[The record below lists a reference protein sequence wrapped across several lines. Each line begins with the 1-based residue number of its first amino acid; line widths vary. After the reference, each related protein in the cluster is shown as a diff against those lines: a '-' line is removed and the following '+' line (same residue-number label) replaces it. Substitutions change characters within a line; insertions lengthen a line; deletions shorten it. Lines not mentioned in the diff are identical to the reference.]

1 MFYFSVEY
9 QIIKKIMNSINFSW
23 LLKMA
28 WRDSRRN
35 RGRLFLFVS
44 SIIIGIAALVAISSF
59 GENLQ
64 TDINKEAKKLLGADL
79 VVESNFPMPDS
90 INQKIEFLGNER
102 SDIASFASMVYLP
115 KTDDTRMVQ
124 INAIK
129 GTYPYYGTLA
139 TVPAGAYQTYQSGQK
154 ALLEK
159 TLMVQYGLEKGDS
172 IKIGNVVFEI
182 EGQLNSAPGRAGFA
196 GAILPAVFIPKQYL
210 DATGLIQFGSRVDY
224 NYYYKLQPELAA
236 TNLEDTLNTLL
247 RPASMGF
254 DTVEERKE
262 NMGRAFNTMTDFLN
276 LVGFIALILG
286 CIGVASAVHIYM
298 KSKLSTVAVLRTLGA
313 SGKQAFIIYL
323 IQIFV
328 MGLIGAILGALL
340 GSFLQKILP
349 LVLGEFLPLENVST
363 AISGS
368 AVFLGIVAGVSIA
381 VLFALIPLLGIR
393 KVSPLKTLRASYES
407 DTGAKDP
414 LRWLIIGLIALFI
427 GAFTW
432 YQTGRWETAIGF
444 IAVVSI
450 SFLLLAG
457 VARLVMWAVKKFFPV
472 KWSYVWRQS
481 IANLYRPNNQTLIL
495 MVSIGLGTALI
506 STLFFTQDLL
516 LNQVEFSGRGEQ
528 PNMIMYDIQTNQK
541 KEVIEL
547 TQKYELPLIQNV
559 PIVTMRMETI
569 DGITKLQNR
578 ADTTETHKSNWTF
591 NREYRVTYRDSMTA
605 SEEIIAGTWHGN
617 RPESDT
623 IWVSIAENIQEDM
636 KVEVGAQLVFNVQG
650 ALLETY
656 VSDIRKINFG
666 QLQTN
671 FFVVFPEGI
680 LENAP
685 QFHVV
690 VTRTPNEEVS
700 GKFQR
705 DLVKTFANISV
716 IDLTQILKTVDTIL
730 NKVSFVIKFM
740 ALFSILTG
748 LLVLISSVVLSKYQR
763 VKESV
768 LLRTLGANRNQ
779 IIRIN
784 GYEYFMLGTLSTLTG
799 IILSF
804 GISWLLA
811 TYEFEIPFSPR
822 ILPPLLV
829 FGSITLLTVII
840 GMLNSRG
847 VISKPPLEIL
857 RKEI

>member
-1 MFYFSVEY
+1 
-9 QIIKKIMNSINFSW
+9 MNNINFPW
-23 LLKMA
+23 LVKMA

-35 RGRLFLFVS
+35 RSRLFLFVS
-44 SIIIGIAALVAISSF
+44 SIILGIAALVAISSF

-90 INQKIEFLGNER
+90 INERIQYIEDER
-102 SDIASFASMVYLP
+102 SDVVSFASMVFMP
-115 KTDDTRMVQ
+115 KTEDTRMVQ
-124 INAIK
+124 VNALQ
-129 GTYPYYGTLA
+129 GEYPYYGEFSTE
-139 TVPAGAYQTYQSGQK
+139 PANAHQTFKKGQK
-154 ALLEK
+154 ALVEK
-159 TLMVQYGLEKGDS
+159 TLMIQFGLEKGDS
-172 IKIGNVVFEI
+172 IKVGNVTFEI
-182 EGQLNSAPGRAGFA
+182 DGQLNTAPGRSGFA
-196 GAILPAVFIPKQYL
+196 GAVLPVVYIPKQFL
-210 DATGLIQFGSRVDY
+210 DATGLVQFGSRVDY
-224 NYYYKLQPELAA
+224 NYYYKLKP
-236 TNLEDTLNTLL
+236 NILEKDLVDTLEATL

-262 NMGRAFNTMTDFLN
+262 NLGRAFSTMTDFLN

-286 CIGVASAVHIYM
+286 CIGVASAVHIYI
-298 KSKLSTVAVLRTLGA
+298 KNKLSTVAVLRTLGA

-323 IQIFV
+323 LQITV
-328 MGLIGAILGALL
+328 MGLFGAILGALL
-340 GSFLQKILP
+340 GSLLQKILP
-349 LVLGEFLPLENVST
+349 IILGEFLPLENVST
-363 AISGS
+363 DISMS
-368 AVFLGIVAGVSIA
+368 AVVLGIITGVAVA

-393 KVSPLKTLRASYES
+393 KISPLRTLRASYET
-407 DTGAKDP
+407 DAGAKDP
-414 LRWLIIGLIALFI
+414 LRWLVIALITLFI
-427 GAFTW
+427 GGFTW
-432 YQTGRWETAIGF
+432 YQTGRWVTAIGF
-444 IAVVSI
+444 IVAIGI

-457 VARLVMWAVKKFFPV
+457 VAKLVMWAVKRFFPV

-516 LNQVEFSGRGEQ
+516 LNQVEFTGQGNQ
-528 PNMIMYDIQTNQK
+528 PNMIMYDIQSSQK
-541 KEVIEL
+541 EDVLQL
-547 TQKYELPLIQNV
+547 TKDYDLPLIQNV

-569 DGITKLQNR
+569 DGINKTQNR
-578 ADTTETHKSNWTF
+578 ADTTETHKSNWSYS
-591 NREYRVTYRDSMTA
+591 REYRVTYRDSLTNT
-605 SEEIIAGTWHGN
+605 EEIVKGIWHGD
-617 RPESDT
+617 RVKSDT
-623 IWVSIAENIQEDM
+623 TWVSIAENISDNL
-636 KVEVGAQLVFNVQG
+636 KVEIGSQLVFNVQG
-650 ALLETY
+650 APIETY
-656 VSDIRKINFG
+656 VSDIRKITFG

-671 FFVVFPEGI
+671 FFVVFPEGV

-690 VTRTPNEEVS
+690 VTRTPDEEVS

-705 DLVKTFANISV
+705 DLVKAFANVSV

-768 LLRTLGANRNQ
+768 LLRTLGANKNQ

-804 GISWLLA
+804 GISWALA
-811 TYEFEIPFSPR
+811 KFEFEIPFTPR
-822 ILPPLLV
+822 FLPPFLV
-829 FGSITLLTVII
+829 FLSITALTVII
-840 GMLNSRG
+840 GMLNSRE
-847 VISKPPLEIL
+847 VISKPPLEVL
-857 RKEI
+857 RREI

>member
-1 MFYFSVEY
+1 
-9 QIIKKIMNSINFSW
+9 
-23 LLKMA
+23 MA

-35 RGRLFLFVS
+35 RSRLFLFVS
-44 SIIIGIAALVAISSF
+44 SIILGIAALVAISSF

-79 VVESNFPMPDS
+79 VVESNHPMPDS
-90 INQKIEFLGNER
+90 INEKIKYIEAER
-102 SDIASFASMVYLP
+102 SDMASFASMIYLP
-115 KTDDTRMVQ
+115 KTDDTRMAQ
-124 INAIK
+124 INALE
-129 GTYPYYGTLA
+129 GNYPYYGEFSTA
-139 TVPAGAYQTYQSGQK
+139 PSGAHQSFKKGQK
-154 ALLEK
+154 ALVEK
-159 TLMVQYGLEKGDS
+159 TIMVQFGLERGDS
-172 IKIGNVVFEI
+172 IKVGNVTFEI
-182 EGQLNSAPGRAGFA
+182 EGQLNTAPGRSGFA
-196 GAILPAVFIPKQYL
+196 GAVIPVVYIPKQYL

-224 NYYYKLQPELAA
+224 NYYYKLKPETPAESLI
-236 TNLEDTLNTLL
+236 DTLRATL
-247 RPASMGF
+247 RPAAMGF

-262 NMGRAFNTMTDFLN
+262 NLGRAFSTMTDFLN

-286 CIGVASAVHIYM
+286 CIGVASAVHIYI

-323 IQIFV
+323 LQILV
-328 MGLIGAILGALL
+328 MGFIGAVLGAVL
-340 GSFLQKILP
+340 GSILQKLLP
-349 LVLGEFLPLENVST
+349 IVLGEFLPLENVST
-363 AISGS
+363 DISLE
-368 AVFLGIVAGVSIA
+368 AVLLGIITGVAVA

-393 KVSPLKTLRASYES
+393 KISPLKTLRASYEA
-407 DTGAKDP
+407 DTGARDP
-414 LRWLIIGLIALFI
+414 LRWLVIALITLFI
-427 GAFTW
+427 GGFTW
-432 YQTGRWETAIGF
+432 FQTGRVATAIGF
-444 IAVVSI
+444 IVVVAV

-457 VARLVMWAVKKFFPV
+457 MARLVMWAVKRFFPV
-472 KWSYVWRQS
+472 QWSYVWRQS

-516 LNQVEFSGRGEQ
+516 LNQVEFTGRGEQ
-528 PNMIMYDIQTNQK
+528 PNMIMYDIQTSQK
-541 KEVIEL
+541 EAVVQL
-547 TQKYELPLIQNV
+547 TKDYDLPLIQNV
-559 PIVTMRMETI
+559 PIVTMRVETI
-569 DGITKLQNR
+569 DGINKTQNR
-578 ADTTETHKSNWTF
+578 ADTTETHKSNWAY

-605 SEEIIAGTWHGN
+605 SEEILDGIWLGD

-623 IWVSIAENIQEDM
+623 IWVSIAENIQDNM
-636 KVEVGAQLVFNVQG
+636 KVEVGSQLVFNVQG
-650 ALLETY
+650 ALVETY

-671 FFVVFPEGI
+671 FFVVFQEGI

-690 VTRTPNEEVS
+690 VTRTPGEEVS

-705 DLVKTFANISV
+705 DLVKKFANVSV

-763 VKESV
+763 IKESV

-799 IILSF
+799 ILLSF

-811 TYEFEIPFSPR
+811 EFEFEIPFTPR
-822 ILPPLLV
+822 LLPPLLV
-829 FGSITLLTVII
+829 FVSITALTVII
-840 GMLNSRG
+840 GMLNSRE
-847 VISKPPLEIL
+847 VIAKPPLEVL
-857 RKEI
+857 RREI

>member
-1 MFYFSVEY
+1 
-9 QIIKKIMNSINFSW
+9 
-23 LLKMA
+23 MA

-44 SIIIGIAALVAISSF
+44 SIILGIAALVAISSF

-79 VVESNFPMPDS
+79 VVESNHPMPDS
-90 INQKIEFLGNER
+90 INEKIKYIEEER
-102 SDIASFASMVYLP
+102 SDVVSFASMVYLP
-115 KTDDTRMVQ
+115 RTDDTRMVQ
-124 INAIK
+124 VNALK
-129 GTYPYYGTLA
+129 GNYPYYGEFSTEPSNA
-139 TVPAGAYQTYQSGQK
+139 HQTFKQGQK

-159 TLMVQYGLEKGDS
+159 TLMVQFGLKKGDS
-172 IKIGNVVFEI
+172 IKIGKVTFEI
-182 EGQLNSAPGRAGFA
+182 EGLLKTAPGRSGFA
-196 GAILPAVFIPKQYL
+196 GAVLPVVYIPKQFL
-210 DATGLIQFGSRVDY
+210 EATELVQFGSRVDY
-224 NYYYKLQPELAA
+224 NYYYKLKEGLEGK
-236 TNLEDTLNTLL
+236 NLVDTLEATL

-254 DTVEERKE
+254 DTVEERRE
-262 NMGRAFNTMTDFLN
+262 NLGRAFNTMTDFLN

-286 CIGVASAVHIYM
+286 CIGVASAVHIYI

-323 IQIFV
+323 LQISV
-328 MGLIGAILGALL
+328 MGLVGAIMGALL
-340 GSFLQKILP
+340 GSILQKLLP
-349 LVLGEFLPLENVST
+349 IVLGEFLPLENVST
-363 AISGS
+363 AISLD
-368 AVFLGIVAGVSIA
+368 AVFLGIITGVAVAI
-381 VLFALIPLLGIR
+381 LFALIPLLGIR
-393 KVSPLKTLRASYES
+393 KISPLKTLRASYEV

-414 LRWLIIGLIALFI
+414 LRWLVVGLIILFI
-427 GAFTW
+427 GGFTW
-432 YQTGRWETAIGF
+432 YQTGRWVTAAGF
-444 IAVVSI
+444 IGVVAI

-457 VARLVMWAVKKFFPV
+457 VAKFVMWAVKRFFPV

-495 MVSIGLGTALI
+495 LVSIGLGTALI

-516 LNQVEFSGRGEQ
+516 LSQVEFTGRGNQ

-541 KEVIEL
+541 EEVVQLVKE
-547 TQKYELPLIQNV
+547 YELPIIQNV

-569 DGITKLQNR
+569 DDITKTQNR
-578 ADTTETHKSNWTF
+578 ADTTETHKSNWVYG
-591 NREYRVTYRDSMTA
+591 REYRVTYRDTMTA
-605 SEEIIAGTWHGN
+605 NEEILEGVWHAN
-617 RPESDT
+617 RAKSDT
-623 IWVSIAENIQEDM
+623 IWISVADNVTDNM
-636 KVEVGAQLVFNVQG
+636 KVEVGSKLVFNVQG
-650 ALLETY
+650 ALIETY
-656 VSDIRKINFG
+656 ISDIRKITFG

-671 FFVVFPEGI
+671 FFVIFPTGV

-690 VTRTPNEEVS
+690 VTRTPDEEVS

-705 DLVKTFANISV
+705 DLVKGFANVSV

-768 LLRTLGANRNQ
+768 LLRTLGANRKQ
-779 IIRIN
+779 ILQIN
-784 GYEYFMLGTLSTLTG
+784 GFEYFMLGTLSTLTG
-799 IILSF
+799 IFLSF

-811 TYEFEIPFSPR
+811 KYQFEIPFTPR
-822 ILPPLLV
+822 LMPPFIV
-829 FGSITLLTVII
+829 FVSITALTILI
-840 GMLNSRG
+840 GMLNSRE
-847 VISKPPLEIL
+847 VISKPPLEVL
-857 RKEI
+857 RKEV

>member
-1 MFYFSVEY
+1 
-9 QIIKKIMNSINFSW
+9 
-23 LLKMA
+23 MA

-35 RGRLFLFVS
+35 RSRLFLFVS
-44 SIIIGIAALVAISSF
+44 SIILGIAALVAISSF

-90 INQKIEFLGNER
+90 INERIQYIEEER
-102 SDIASFASMVYLP
+102 SDVVSFASMVFMP
-115 KTDDTRMVQ
+115 KTEDTRMVQ
-124 INAIK
+124 VKALK
-129 GTYPYYGTLA
+129 GDYPYYGEFSTK
-139 TVPAGAYQTYQSGQK
+139 PANAHQTFKKGQK
-154 ALLEK
+154 ALVEK
-159 TLMVQYGLEKGDS
+159 TLMIQFGLEKGDS
-172 IKIGNVVFEI
+172 IKIGNVTFEI
-182 EGQLNSAPGRAGFA
+182 EGQLNTAPGRSGFA
-196 GAILPAVFIPKQYL
+196 GAVLPVVYIPKQFL
-210 DATGLIQFGSRVDY
+210 DATGLVQFGSRVDY
-224 NYYYKLQPELAA
+224 NYYYKLKP
-236 TNLEDTLNTLL
+236 NILEKDLVDTLEATL
-247 RPASMGF
+247 RPAAMGF

-262 NMGRAFNTMTDFLN
+262 DLGRAFNAMTDFLN

-286 CIGVASAVHIYM
+286 CIGVASAVHIYI
-298 KSKLSTVAVLRTLGA
+298 KNKLSTVAVLRTLGA

-323 IQIFV
+323 LQILV
-328 MGLIGAILGALL
+328 MGLFGAILGALL
-340 GSFLQKILP
+340 GSLLQKILP
-349 LVLGEFLPLENVST
+349 IVLGEFLPLENVST
-363 AISGS
+363 DISMS
-368 AVFLGIVAGVSIA
+368 AVFLGIITGVAVA

-393 KVSPLKTLRASYES
+393 KISPLRTLRASYEP
-407 DTGAKDP
+407 DAGAKDP
-414 LRWLIIGLIALFI
+414 LRWLVIALIIAFI
-427 GAFTW
+427 GGFTW
-432 YQTGRWETAIGF
+432 YQTGRWVTAIGF
-444 IAVVSI
+444 IVAIGI

-457 VARLVMWAVKKFFPV
+457 VAKLVMWAVKRFFPV

-516 LNQVEFSGRGEQ
+516 LNQVEFTGQGNQ
-528 PNMIMYDIQTNQK
+528 PNMIMYDIQTSQK
-541 KEVIEL
+541 EQVLQL
-547 TQKYELPLIQNV
+547 TKDYELPLIQNV

-569 DGITKLQNR
+569 DGIDKTQNR
-578 ADTTETHKSNWTF
+578 ADTTETHKSNWAY
-591 NREYRVTYRDSMTA
+591 NREYRVTYRDSLTNT
-605 SEEIIAGTWHGN
+605 EEIVQGIWHGD
-617 RPESDT
+617 RAESDT
-623 IWVSIAENIQEDM
+623 VWVSIAENISDNL
-636 KVEVGAQLVFNVQG
+636 KVEIGSQLVFNVQG
-650 ALLETY
+650 APIETY
-656 VSDIRKINFG
+656 VSDIRKITFG

-671 FFVVFPEGI
+671 FFVVFPEGV

-690 VTRTPNEEVS
+690 VTRTPDEEVS

-705 DLVKTFANISV
+705 DLVKTFANVSV

-768 LLRTLGANRNQ
+768 LLRTLGANRSQ

-804 GISWLLA
+804 GISWALA
-811 TYEFEIPFSPR
+811 KFEFEIPFTPR
-822 ILPPLLV
+822 FLPPFLV
-829 FGSITLLTVII
+829 FLSITLLTIII
-840 GMLNSRG
+840 GMLNSRE
-847 VISKPPLEIL
+847 VISKPPLEVL
-857 RKEI
+857 RKEV

>member
-1 MFYFSVEY
+1 
-9 QIIKKIMNSINFSW
+9 MNNINFPW
-23 LLKMA
+23 LVKMA

-44 SIIIGIAALVAISSF
+44 SIILGIAALVAISSF

-90 INQKIEFLGNER
+90 INEKIKYIEEER
-102 SDIASFASMVYLP
+102 SDVVSFASMVYLP
-115 KTDDTRMVQ
+115 RTDDTRMVQ
-124 INAIK
+124 VNALK
-129 GTYPYYGTLA
+129 GDYPYYGKFSTE
-139 TVPAGAYQTYQSGQK
+139 PANAHQTFKQGQK
-154 ALLEK
+154 ALLER
-159 TLMVQYGLEKGDS
+159 TLMVQFGLEKGDS
-172 IKIGNVVFEI
+172 IKIGKVTFEI
-182 EGQLNSAPGRAGFA
+182 EGLLKTAPGRSGFA
-196 GAILPAVFIPKQYL
+196 GAVLPVVYIPKQFL
-210 DATGLIQFGSRVDY
+210 EATELVQFGSRVDY
-224 NYYYKLQPELAA
+224 NYYYKLKEGLEGK
-236 TNLEDTLNTLL
+236 NLVDTLQATL

-254 DTVEERKE
+254 DTIEERKE
-262 NMGRAFNTMTDFLN
+262 NLGRAFSTMTDFLN

-286 CIGVASAVHIYM
+286 CIGVASAVHIYI

-323 IQIFV
+323 LQILV
-328 MGLIGAILGALL
+328 MGLIGAIMGAIL
-340 GSFLQKILP
+340 GSILQKLLP
-349 LVLGEFLPLENVST
+349 IILGEFLPLENVST
-363 AISGS
+363 DISLD
-368 AVFLGIVAGVSIA
+368 AVFLGIITGVAVA

-393 KVSPLKTLRASYES
+393 KISPLKTLRASYEP
-407 DTGAKDP
+407 DAGAKDP
-414 LRWLIIGLIALFI
+414 LRWLVIGLIILFI
-427 GAFTW
+427 GGFTW
-432 YQTGRWETAIGF
+432 YQTGRWQTALGF
-444 IAVVSI
+444 IAVVAI

-457 VARLVMWAVKKFFPV
+457 VAKFVMWAVKRFFPV

-495 MVSIGLGTALI
+495 LVSIGLGTALI

-516 LNQVEFSGRGEQ
+516 LSQVEFSGRGNQ
-528 PNMIMYDIQTNQK
+528 PNMIMYDIQTSQK
-541 KEVIEL
+541 EEVIQL
-547 TQKYELPLIQNV
+547 TKDYELPLIQNV
-559 PIVTMRMETI
+559 PIVTMRLETI
-569 DGITKLQNR
+569 DGINKTQNR
-578 ADTTETHKSNWTF
+578 ADTTETHKSNRAYS
-591 NREYRVTYRDSMTA
+591 REYRVTYRDTMTG
-605 SEEIIAGTWHGN
+605 SEEILEGTWFGD
-617 RPESDT
+617 RPKSDT
-623 IWVSIAENIQEDM
+623 IWVSIADNIQRSM
-636 KVEVGAQLVFNVQG
+636 KAEVGTKLVFNVQG

-656 VSDIRKINFG
+656 VSDIRKITFG

-671 FFVVFPEGI
+671 FFVLFPTGV

-705 DLVKTFANISV
+705 DLVKGFANVSV

-768 LLRTLGANRNQ
+768 LLRTLGANRKQ
-779 IIRIN
+779 ILQIN
-784 GYEYFMLGTLSTLTG
+784 GFEYFMLGTLSTLTG
-799 IILSF
+799 IFLSF

-811 TYEFEIPFSPR
+811 KYQFEIPFTPR
-822 ILPPLLV
+822 WTPPLIV
-829 FGSITLLTVII
+829 FASITTLTIII
-840 GMLNSRG
+840 GMLNSRE
-847 VISKPPLEIL
+847 VVSKPPLEVL

>member
-1 MFYFSVEY
+1 
-9 QIIKKIMNSINFSW
+9 
-23 LLKMA
+23 MA

-44 SIIIGIAALVAISSF
+44 SIILGIAALVAISSF

-90 INQKIEFLGNER
+90 INEKIKYIEAER
-102 SDIASFASMVYLP
+102 SDVVSFASMVYLP

-124 INAIK
+124 VNALQ
-129 GTYPYYGTLA
+129 GNYPYYGEFSTE
-139 TVPAGAYQTYQSGQK
+139 PANAHLSFKEGQK

-159 TLMVQYGLEKGDS
+159 TLMVQFGLEKGDS
-172 IKIGNVVFEI
+172 IKIGKVTFEI
-182 EGQLNSAPGRAGFA
+182 EGLLKTAPGRSGFA
-196 GAILPAVFIPKQYL
+196 GAVLPVVYIPKQFL
-210 DATGLIQFGSRVDY
+210 EATQLVQFGSRVDY
-224 NYYYKLQPELAA
+224 NYYYKLKEGIEGK
-236 TNLEDTLNTLL
+236 NLVDTLSATL

-254 DTVEERKE
+254 DTIEERKE
-262 NMGRAFNTMTDFLN
+262 DLGRAFNTMTDFLN

-286 CIGVASAVHIYM
+286 CIGVASAVHIYI

-323 IQIFV
+323 LQILV
-328 MGLIGAILGALL
+328 MGLIGAIMGAVL
-340 GSFLQKILP
+340 GSILQKLLP
-349 LVLGEFLPLENVST
+349 VVLGEFLPLENVST
-363 AISGS
+363 DISLD
-368 AVFLGIVAGVSIA
+368 AVFLGIITGVAVA

-393 KVSPLKTLRASYES
+393 KISPLKTLRASYEA

-414 LRWLIIGLIALFI
+414 LRWLVIGLIILFI
-427 GAFTW
+427 GGFTW
-432 YQTGRWETAIGF
+432 YQTGRWTTAAGF
-444 IAVVSI
+444 LAVVAI

-457 VARLVMWAVKKFFPV
+457 VAKLVMWAVKKFFPV

-495 MVSIGLGTALI
+495 LVSIGLGTALI

-516 LNQVEFSGRGEQ
+516 LSQVEFTGRGNQ
-528 PNMIMYDIQTNQK
+528 PNMIMYDIQSSQK
-541 KEVIEL
+541 DAVVQL
-547 TQKYELPLIQNV
+547 TKDYELPLIQNV
-559 PIVTMRMETI
+559 PIVTMRLETI
-569 DGITKLQNR
+569 NGINKTQNR
-578 ADTTETHKSNWTF
+578 ADTTETHRSNRAY
-591 NREYRVTYRDSMTA
+591 NREYRVTYRDTMTS
-605 SEEIIAGTWHGN
+605 SEEILEGTWFGD
-617 RPESDT
+617 RPKSDT
-623 IWVSIAENIQEDM
+623 VWVSIADNIQRSM
-636 KVEVGAQLVFNVQG
+636 KAEVGTKLVFNVQG
-650 ALLETY
+650 ALIETY
-656 VSDIRKINFG
+656 VSDIRKITFG

-671 FFVVFPEGI
+671 FFVLFQTGV

-705 DLVKTFANISV
+705 DLVKAFANVSV

-730 NKVSFVIKFM
+730 NKVSFVIQFM

-768 LLRTLGANRNQ
+768 LLRTLGANRKQ
-779 IIRIN
+779 ILQIN
-784 GYEYFMLGTLSTLTG
+784 GFEYFMLGTLSTLTG
-799 IILSF
+799 IFLSF

-811 TYEFEIPFSPR
+811 KYQFEIPFTPR
-822 ILPPLLV
+822 LTPPLIV
-829 FGSITLLTVII
+829 FASITTLTIII
-840 GMLNSRG
+840 GMLNSRE
-847 VISKPPLEIL
+847 VVSKPPLEVL
-857 RKEI
+857 RKEV

>member
-1 MFYFSVEY
+1 
-9 QIIKKIMNSINFSW
+9 
-23 LLKMA
+23 MA

-44 SIIIGIAALVAISSF
+44 SIILGIAALVAISSF

-90 INQKIEFLGNER
+90 INEKIKYIEEER
-102 SDIASFASMVYLP
+102 SDIVSFASMVYLP

-124 INAIK
+124 VNALK
-129 GTYPYYGTLA
+129 GNYPYYGEFA
-139 TVPAGAYQTYQSGQK
+139 TEPSNANQTFKQGQK
-154 ALLEK
+154 ALLER
-159 TLMVQYGLEKGDS
+159 TLMVQFGLEKGDS
-172 IKIGNVVFEI
+172 IKIGKVTFEI
-182 EGQLNSAPGRAGFA
+182 EGLLKTAPGRSGFA
-196 GAILPAVFIPKQYL
+196 GAVLPVVYIPKQFL
-210 DATGLIQFGSRVDY
+210 EATELVQFGSRIDY
-224 NYYYKLQPELAA
+224 NYYYKLKEGLEGV
-236 TNLEDTLNTLL
+236 NLVDTLEATL

-254 DTVEERKE
+254 DTIEERKE
-262 NMGRAFNTMTDFLN
+262 NLGRAFNTMTDFLN

-286 CIGVASAVHIYM
+286 CIGVASAVHIYI

-323 IQIFV
+323 LQILV
-328 MGLIGAILGALL
+328 MGLIGAIMGAVL
-340 GSFLQKILP
+340 GSILQKLLP
-349 LVLGEFLPLENVST
+349 IILGEFLPLENVST
-363 AISGS
+363 DISLD
-368 AVFLGIVAGVSIA
+368 AVFLGIITGVAVA

-393 KVSPLKTLRASYES
+393 KISPLKTLRASYEPE
-407 DTGAKDP
+407 TGAKDP
-414 LRWLIIGLIALFI
+414 LRWLVISLIILFI
-427 GAFTW
+427 GGFTW
-432 YQTGRWETAIGF
+432 YQTGRWQTALGF
-444 IAVVSI
+444 IAVVAV

-457 VARLVMWAVKKFFPV
+457 VAKFVMWAVKKFFPV

-495 MVSIGLGTALI
+495 LVSIGLGTALI

-516 LNQVEFSGRGEQ
+516 LSQVEFSGRGNQ
-528 PNMIMYDIQTNQK
+528 PNMIMYDIQTSQRD
-541 KEVIEL
+541 EVLQL
-547 TQKYELPLIQNV
+547 TKDYKLPLIQNV
-559 PIVTMRMETI
+559 PIVTMRLETI
-569 DGITKLQNR
+569 DGVNKTQNR
-578 ADTTETHKSNWTF
+578 ADTTETHRSNRAYS
-591 NREYRVTYRDSMTA
+591 REYRVTYRDTMTA
-605 SEEIIAGTWHGN
+605 NEEILEGTWFGD
-617 RPESDT
+617 RPKSDT
-623 IWVSIAENIQEDM
+623 IWVSIADNIQRSM
-636 KVEVGAQLVFNVQG
+636 RAEVGTKLVFNVQG

-656 VSDIRKINFG
+656 VSDIRKITFG

-671 FFVVFPEGI
+671 FFVLFPSGV

-690 VTRTPNEEVS
+690 VTRTPDEEVS

-705 DLVKTFANISV
+705 DLVKGFANVSV

-768 LLRTLGANRNQ
+768 LLRTLGANRKQ
-779 IIRIN
+779 ILQIN
-784 GYEYFMLGTLSTLTG
+784 GFEYFMLGTLSTLTG
-799 IILSF
+799 ILLSF

-811 TYEFEIPFSPR
+811 KFQFEIPFTPR
-822 ILPPLLV
+822 WTPPLIV
-829 FGSITLLTVII
+829 FVSITVLTIII
-840 GMLNSRG
+840 GMLNSRE
-847 VISKPPLEIL
+847 VVSKPPLEVL
-857 RKEI
+857 RKEV

>member
-1 MFYFSVEY
+1 
-9 QIIKKIMNSINFSW
+9 MNNINFQW
-23 LLKMA
+23 LVKMA

-44 SIIIGIAALVAISSF
+44 SIILGIAALVAISSF

-90 INQKIEFLGNER
+90 INEKIKYIEAER
-102 SDIASFASMVYLP
+102 SDVVSFASMVYLP

-124 INAIK
+124 VNALK
-129 GTYPYYGTLA
+129 GGYPYYGEFSTEPSNA
-139 TVPAGAYQTYQSGQK
+139 HQSFKQGQK

-159 TLMVQYGLEKGDS
+159 TLMVQFGLEKGDS
-172 IKIGNVVFEI
+172 IKIGKVTFEI
-182 EGQLNSAPGRAGFA
+182 EGLLKTAPGRSGFA
-196 GAILPAVFIPKQYL
+196 GAVLPAVYIPKQFL
-210 DATGLIQFGSRVDY
+210 EATELVQFGSRIDY
-224 NYYYKLQPELAA
+224 NYYYKLKEGLEGK
-236 TNLEDTLNTLL
+236 NLVDTLNATL

-254 DTVEERKE
+254 DTIEERKE
-262 NMGRAFNTMTDFLN
+262 DLGRAFNTMTDFLN

-286 CIGVASAVHIYM
+286 CIGVASAVHIYI

-323 IQIFV
+323 LQILV
-328 MGLIGAILGALL
+328 MGLIGAIMGAVL
-340 GSFLQKILP
+340 GSILQKLLP
-349 LVLGEFLPLENVST
+349 VILGEFLPLENVST
-363 AISGS
+363 DISLD
-368 AVFLGIVAGVSIA
+368 AVFLGIITGVAVA

-393 KVSPLKTLRASYES
+393 KISPLKTLRASYEAE
-407 DTGAKDP
+407 TGAKDP
-414 LRWLIIGLIALFI
+414 LRWLVIGLIILFI
-427 GAFTW
+427 GGFTW
-432 YQTGRWETAIGF
+432 YQTGKWVTAAGF
-444 IAVVSI
+444 IAVVGI

-457 VARLVMWAVKKFFPV
+457 VAKLVMWAVKKFFPV

-495 MVSIGLGTALI
+495 LVSIGLGTALI

-516 LNQVEFSGRGEQ
+516 LNQVEFSGRGDQ
-528 PNMIMYDIQTNQK
+528 PNMIMYDIQSSQK
-541 KEVIEL
+541 DGVIQL
-547 TQKYELPLIQNV
+547 TKDYELPLIQNV
-559 PIVTMRMETI
+559 PIVTMRLETI
-569 DGITKLQNR
+569 DGITKTQNR
-578 ADTTETHKSNWTF
+578 ADTTETHKSNRAYS
-591 NREYRVTYRDSMTA
+591 REYRVTYRDTMTA
-605 SEEIIAGTWHGN
+605 SEEILEGTWFGD
-617 RPESDT
+617 RPKSDT
-623 IWVSIAENIQEDM
+623 VWVSIADNIQRSM
-636 KVEVGAQLVFNVQG
+636 KAEVGTKLVFNVQG
-650 ALLETY
+650 ALIEAY
-656 VSDIRKINFG
+656 VSDIRKITFG

-671 FFVVFPEGI
+671 FFVLFPTGV

-690 VTRTPNEEVS
+690 VTRTPNEDVS

-705 DLVKTFANISV
+705 DLVKGFANVSV

-768 LLRTLGANRNQ
+768 LLRTLGANRKQ
-779 IIRIN
+779 ILQIN
-784 GYEYFMLGTLSTLTG
+784 GFEYLMLGTLSTLTG
-799 IILSF
+799 IFLSF

-811 TYEFEIPFSPR
+811 KYQFEIPFTPR
-822 ILPPLLV
+822 LTPPLIV
-829 FGSITLLTVII
+829 FASITTLTIII
-840 GMLNSRG
+840 GMLNSRE
-847 VISKPPLEIL
+847 VVSKPPLEVL
-857 RKEI
+857 RREV